1 MRKAMKPPWVVVQFF
16 PENFPQHQLPEF
28 SILLLYTELERT
40 TTFWRDF
47 QESTELP
54 PRYTIHVAVAKHR
67 MIVLMKQP
75 VMSMMIM
82 VESLSFNFSDSNGMA
97 MNCAVIPITP
107 RTTVYVV

>member
-1 MRKAMKPPWVVVQFF
+1 M
-16 PENFPQHQLPEF
+16 
-28 SILLLYTELERT
+28 T
-40 TTFWRDF
+40 TRFWGDF
-47 QESTELP
+47 QEFIELP
-54 PRYTIHVAVAKHR
+54 PMYTIHVAVARDR
-67 MIVLMKQP
+67 MTVLMKQP